1 MGDANAKKFH
11 KHLKEF
17 LKALIGVF
25 PEDRDIKVISSSLNI
40 AMMDDPDNLIITNF
54 HDAMS
59 PHEKLIHTRD
69 PQFFYQDPS
78 SIKNTLKQNQSNTQY
93 MLFDKLHS
101 YWETLTEENRVVVW
115 DYFQLLF
122 RISTE
127 VYEVYSSRKTK

>member
-1 MGDANAKKFH
+1 MGDANAKKFY

-17 LKALIGVF
+17 LKALIVVF

-54 HDAMS
+54 HDAMY
-59 PHEKLIHTRD
+59 PHEKLIHVRD
-69 PQFFYQDPS
+69 PHFFYQDPS
-78 SIKNTLKQNQSNTQY
+78 SIKTTLNLQHNNTQY

-101 YWETLTEENRVVVW
+101 YWETLTEDNRIVVW

-127 VYEVYSSRKTK
+127 VYSSNKTK